1 MKFRNIYKNSEAR
14 VEDCLLSL
22 WVPGNHPMRPAII
35 DLFKREPF
43 IGEPFFQSAFGWE
56 QIPNGCNWKNGF
68 DSTVAT
74 MIEKI
79 GTKNHTRPWKP
90 YVHQKES
97 WDILNNTTP
106 GQAQSIV
113 VTSGTGS
120 GKTECF
126 LYPVLND
133 MFNHSGEGIQAIFLY
148 PLNALANDQKG
159 RIEKCCEELGLQ
171 FACYN
176 RSTKYAGQYH
186 SNDTEI
192 AFRTAIREHRPDLLL
207 SNPSMLEYI
216 LVRDEDQPVM
226 HPNNPEQKTSSL
238 RWIVIDE
245 AHTYTGSSAVE
256 LKYEIKRI
264 IEAFGAKMEDI
275 HFACTSA
282 TIGSNPKDLQQ
293 FIHELT
299 GQDIDR
305 IHVIGG
311 RRIVTPVDI
320 TTVDA
325 LLKPT
330 KLTVAASDVLDLRQR
345 LNDKPFLSASE
356 IWNVLFKGR
365 PFITDC
371 IPELLKTLDTLCDI
385 CWTVGNTQEFL
396 LMMRAHFFMREPGGL
411 FACLNPNCSH
421 HGDSPLG
428 FITSLDSQTCPHC
441 GAPLFELCECRSC
454 QEFMYLAEEDPATHE
469 VRAIRSRDLNDAADN
484 IFTEEDDDDNSSQS
498 ATINAVGTGMPIPFK
513 ASLTSLSNPRHSHL
527 RAIYHDLDFTGKKV
541 KRCNSRT
548 PSTYIT
554 YMTDTHAE
562 CCTKCGQ
569 LTSSNKVAGFH
580 LPMDTLKQLV
590 SPALLTE
597 STPNPGQFWG
607 KYISFTDSRQKT
619 AISAKKFNINVER
632 DFALARILEH
642 LTEDHISNKTIRP
655 IKLSEFKDKV
665 CSKDI
670 FEHIATDLNTL
681 DSYKAAVLRSAI
693 GRRLLLA
700 SGSLETMGLISVVY
714 PDLASKYRPSDVTK
728 WNNAHPGAPEITEND
743 WRDFLKICLDYL
755 IRLENCIQPLDRLSA
770 PNERDYL
777 RNNSP
782 TKIAAAGTVVGQGIG
797 KVWPSIKYE
806 SSQLGNA
813 VKKQNRI
820 VTLLCAALGID
831 DEVQLSNPSNKQAV
845 TNILDAAWKQL
856 TGLDGSIPVLSTDD
870 GGISYYLDMSTD
882 NPYMSKCMLKLNE
895 SSYICPVSQK
905 FLDVTFMGYSPM
917 MNGQLIRSNME
928 QYKCDPAKV
937 KMPLLT
943 ISQPSDSQ
951 IAKWLDNCQEVINLK
966 AMGLW
971 SNYLEGA
978 FRFKKVY
985 VAAEHSAQLER
996 SLLEKYTNQFKGT
1009 QGTPGRLN
1017 ILNCSTTM
1025 EMGVDIGDID
1035 MVFLANVPPESANY
1049 LQRAGRAGR
1058 FGQSKSAAFTTCPCT
1073 PDGLKTF
1080 FTPDI
1085 MLQDTT
1091 AKRMPK
1097 ESKVIVERHINAF
1110 FFRSFVLRGGM
1121 TVSGDSS
1128 AADFFISS
1136 QPGIPSTCDDF
1147 VSHLRGLGQSL
1158 STVFNGL
1165 FPPSTGFTYASALNR
1180 TVQVII
1186 SIAADFVKVHRE
1198 LVNAYKAATTAA
1210 AQVAISYQLNKFA
1223 DQNLIGYL
1231 SEMQF
1236 FPNAS
1241 MPTGIVEFDAT
1252 SKRQRELVTRLVS
1265 EIKILRVQINQIH
1278 SQVHSNPQLLDS
1290 LVNIQKELGQK
1301 KEKLKSLKRGTIVT
1315 REARVALNEYAPGQT
1330 VVINEKN
1337 YVSYALADRSTY
1349 GNKSMAKYI
1358 SHCDTCGWVEYSP
1371 SSPGTAPRICPH
1383 CGNGNMTSV
1392 GLRDSSSNTF
1402 FSLAKDAV
1410 GYTAD
1415 YYGDEDRHEDNAK
1428 HFYAISSF
1436 LPDFDWL
1443 NSHQVGLCDI
1453 KGKEKGV
1460 VVYCNKGAG
1469 FGFAIQKEST
1479 AGFPGRAVLDVGYS
1493 AKPDISGKGIRWS
1506 SHSPYESNQVYRHV
1520 LLTCENTTSYAA
1532 IRFYNDAR
1540 RTLQIS
1546 TEAFLYS
1553 MGVIL
1558 TKALCECLAID
1569 SNEVAFGVNRV
1580 DASNYLYIYDTNK
1593 GGAGY
1598 STQLQD
1604 PAVFESVIK
1613 TAYAIVSGFT
1623 CDCKYHP
1630 GQACAKCLMDRG
1642 TYSYAGLLSTA
1653 DVYDWLTLEMKQFK
1667 TVPANILSL
1676 SPSCRYEPRT
1686 LIEILNDAV
1695 DNNSIQTIEI
1705 FIPKENELI
1714 PADWNDSNSQLGN
1727 LFRKAQSV
1735 GKVLNLYLEYD
1746 KNDND
1751 IASVFSIYNSATALS
1766 WFNNVSTV
1774 EFSGTVRSAI
1784 VLKGIAGDIQ
1794 HYFTPVFDSLPLSN
1808 LWSTECDELY
1818 QDSEYPAMSSLNLPT
1833 AADIQAQF
1841 AGGKRSIVDGFIK
1854 DSTYSSDTIFRDIL
1868 LPQVIKGDAQ
1878 LIHGIETVLNNQ
1890 LVTVEFTENYLVNP
1904 ISCIILTG
1912 LIKEIKDRYHLSIDK
1927 IVLNLDNA
1935 CCKNSNIY
1943 IPISNQYIRYNFD
1956 KQENRDAYITDLMQK
1971 ELHITPSIH
1980 VNRIDH
1986 HRWLRF
1992 TVASGKF
1999 LEIRPEHGIGAG
2011 WENNTLK
2018 HKDLAYLS
2026 LPINFKKIRKTGEPE
2041 PSIVYYLVLDKN

>member
-1 MKFRNIYKNSEAR
+1 MEFKNIYKNSEAR

-22 WVPGNHPMRPAII
+22 WAPGNHPMRRALI

-43 IGEPFFQSAFGWE
+43 IGEPYFQSAFGWE

-68 DSTVAT
+68 EPAVAT
-74 MIEKI
+74 MIEKL
-79 GTKNHTRPWKP
+79 GTKNYTRPWKP

-97 WDILNNTTP
+97 WDILNNATP

-133 MFNHSGEGIQAIFLY
+133 MFKHRGEGIQAIFLY

-176 RSTKYAGQYH
+176 GNTKYAGQYH
-186 SNDTEI
+186 STDIEI
-192 AFRTAIREHRPDLLL
+192 ASRTAIREHRPDLLL

-216 LVRDEDQPVM
+216 LVRDEDQPVTR
-226 HPNNPEQKTSSL
+226 PNNSAQKTSSL

-256 LKYEIKRI
+256 LKYEIKRV

-282 TIGSNPKDLQQ
+282 TIGSNPADLQQ

-299 GQDIDR
+299 GQGISR

-311 RRIVTPVDI
+311 RRIVNPVNI
-320 TTVDA
+320 VTVDS
-325 LLKPT
+325 LLKANN
-330 KLTVAASDVLDLRQR
+330 LTVAASDVLDLRKM
-345 LNDKPFLSASE
+345 LNDQPFLSARE
-356 IWNVLFKGR
+356 IWNVLFKKR
-365 PFITDC
+365 PFTIDC
-371 IPELLKTLDTLCDI
+371 IPELLETLDALCDI
-385 CWTVGNTQEFL
+385 CWPVGTTQEFL

-428 FITSLDSQTCPHC
+428 YITSLDGQTCPHC

-454 QEFMYLAEEDPATHE
+454 QEFMYLAEEDPVTHE
-469 VRAIRSRDLNDAADN
+469 VRAIRSRDLEDVDN
-484 IFTEEDDDDNSSQS
+484 IFTEDDDDDNTSQP
-498 ATINAVGTGMPIPFK
+498 ATTNAVGAGMPIPFK
-513 ASLTSLSNPRHSHL
+513 ASLTSLSNPSHSHL
-527 RAIYHDLDFTGKKV
+527 AAIYHDLDFTGKKV
-541 KRCNSRT
+541 KRVNSHT
-548 PSTYIT
+548 PSTYVT

-569 LTSSNKVAGFH
+569 LASSNKVAGFH

-590 SPALLTE
+590 SPALLAE
-597 STPNPGQFWG
+597 ATPNSGQFWG

-619 AISAKKFNINVER
+619 AISAKRFNINVER

-642 LTEDHISNKTIRP
+642 LTEDHIANNTIRP
-655 IKLSEFKDKV
+655 VKLSDFKDRV
-665 CSKDI
+665 CSTDI

-693 GRRLLLA
+693 GRRLLHA
-700 SGSLETMGLISVVY
+700 SGSLETMGLVSIVY
-714 PDLASKYRPSDVTK
+714 PDLASKYKPLDVTM
-728 WNNAHPGAPEITEND
+728 WNNSHPGFPQITDDD

-755 IRLENCIQPLDRLSA
+755 IRLGNCIQPLDRPSA
-770 PNERDYL
+770 LNERDYL

-782 TKIAAAGTVVGQGIG
+782 TKIAAAGTAVGPGIG

-806 SSQLGNA
+806 SSQPGNA

-831 DEVQLSNPSNKQAV
+831 DEVQLSNPSNRQVV
-845 TNILDAAWKQL
+845 TAILEAAWQQL
-856 TGLDGSIPVLSTDD
+856 TGIDGSSPVLSTDD

-882 NPYMSKCMLKLNE
+882 NPYVSKCMLKLNE
-895 SSYICPVSQK
+895 SAYICPVSQK

-928 QYKCDPAKV
+928 QYKCAPVKV

-943 ISQPSDSQ
+943 ISQPSDAQ
-951 IAKWLDNCQEVINLK
+951 ITKWLDNCQEVINLK

-978 FRFKKVY
+978 FRFRNVY
-985 VAAEHSAQLER
+985 VAAEHSAQLDR
-996 SLLEKYTNQFKGT
+996 SLLETYTNQFKGI
-1009 QGTPGRLN
+1009 PGIPGKLN

-1035 MVFLANVPPESANY
+1035 MVFLANVPPEAANY

-1058 FGQSKSAAFTTCPCT
+1058 FGQSKASAFTTCPCT
-1073 PDGLKTF
+1073 PDGLKAF
-1080 FTPDI
+1080 FTPEL

-1136 QPGIPSTCDDF
+1136 QQGTPSTCDTF
-1147 VSHLRGLGQSL
+1147 VAHLRGLGQSL
-1158 STVFNGL
+1158 STVFNVL
-1165 FPPSTGFTYASALNR
+1165 FPPSTGFTYTSALNR
-1180 TVQVII
+1180 TEQVIT

-1198 LVNAYKAATTAA
+1198 LVNAYTAATAAA

-1223 DQNLIGYL
+1223 EQNLIGYL

-1241 MPTGIVEFDAT
+1241 MPTGIVEFDAASKKQREMAT
-1252 SKRQRELVTRLVS
+1252 KLTNEIKSLSAQIHQIRNNPQMLHLLASKRQELS
-1265 EIKILRVQINQIH
+1265 I
-1278 SQVHSNPQLLDS
+1278 
-1290 LVNIQKELGQK
+1290 K
-1301 KEKLKSLKRGTIVT
+1301 KEKLKSLKKGTIVS

-1330 VVINEKN
+1330 VVVNEKN

-1371 SSPGTAPRICPH
+1371 ISPGTAPRICPH

-1392 GLRDSSSNTF
+1392 GLRDSSATTF
-1402 FSLAKDAV
+1402 FSLAKDVV

-1415 YYGDEDRHEDNAK
+1415 YHGDEDRHEENAK
-1428 HFYAISSF
+1428 HFYTISSF

-1479 AGFPGRAVLDVGYS
+1479 AGFPGRAVLDVSYS
-1493 AKPDISGKGIRWS
+1493 AKPDISGRGIRWS
-1506 SHSPYESNQVYRHV
+1506 ARSPYVSAQVDRHV

-1540 RTLQIS
+1540 RTMRIS

-1553 MGVIL
+1553 MGTIL
-1558 TKALCECLAID
+1558 TKALCEYLAID

-1604 PAVFESVIK
+1604 PAVFEGVIK

-1686 LIEILNDAV
+1686 LIEILNDAI
-1695 DNNSIQTIEI
+1695 DNSAIQTIEV

-1735 GKVLNLYLEYD
+1735 GKALNLYLEYD

-1751 IASVFSIYNSATALS
+1751 ITTVFSIYNTATALS
-1766 WFNNVSTV
+1766 WFDKVSTV
-1774 EFSGTVRSAI
+1774 EFSSPVRSAI
-1784 VLKGIAGDIQ
+1784 VLKDTTGSIQ

-1808 LWSTECDELY
+1808 LWATECDELY
-1818 QDSEYPAMSSLNLPT
+1818 QDSSYPAMIPLKMPT
-1833 AADIQAQF
+1833 AADIQALL
-1841 AGGKRSIVDGFIK
+1841 AGGKRTIVDGFIN
-1854 DSTYSSDTIFRDIL
+1854 DSTYYSDAIFRDIL

-1878 LIHGIETVLNNQ
+1878 LVQGIDSVLNNQ
-1890 LVTVEFTENYLVNP
+1890 HVSVEFTENYLVNP

-1912 LIKEIKDRYHLSIDK
+1912 LIKEIRDRYNLVIDK
-1927 IVLNLDNA
+1927 VVLNLDNA
-1935 CCKNSNIY
+1935 CCKNPNY
-1943 IPISNQYIRYNFD
+1943 WIPIPEQYIRYNFD
-1956 KQENRDAYITDLMQK
+1956 NQTDRDIYVTGLMQN
-1971 ELHITPSIH
+1971 ELGLTPTILF
-1980 VNRIDH
+1980 NRIDH

-1992 TVASGKF
+1992 TVPSGQF
-1999 LEIRPEHGIGAG
+1999 VEIRPEHGIGAG
-2011 WENNTLK
+2011 WENSSLK
-2018 HKDLAYLS
+2018 HKDLPS
-2026 LPINFKKIRKTGEPE
+2026 LPLPIRFRKIRKAGEPE
-2041 PSIVYYLVLDKN
+2041 PSIVYYVVLDRS